1 MTTQDPKWNP
11 RYLGKVHHPALG
23 IRIPEMVLPGIFA
36 SLKKHGTAG
45 TLMLSFGR
53 ETAPQS
59 VIDAP
64 PGVHEITLGHTGTS
78 IRHYQTAAM
87 KGAQKYQVPIE
98 IEADHLIVVGSSA
111 TAVKRIAG
119 VHEVEELSP
128 EQLEKSLRYN
138 FSAVDEAIEHGH
150 VDMFTTDTSD
160 LFWLRA
166 DELSSPEVED
176 AFEKKFSEE
185 QKAHYLNLLADKKF
199 TFEKATGESFSLQL
213 SREEVKRLALKFHD
227 SIDVNQKIYAYIQ
240 EKIQN
245 PFGFEISMDETEAKT
260 AVPELFFYL
269 KEWTERGLPV
279 AFVAPNVGFKK
290 RADYDGDL
298 SELED
303 LAARHA
309 AVAASFDGVLLSIHS
324 GSGTT
329 PYSGKGPGTYEALLR
344 ATGNRLKYK
353 ISGVYYELFMEL
365 LAAFPEKSDER
376 QLFEDIFISVQKYLE
391 NELEIGGPLA
401 TPLLKKQMEQY
412 QKEVAEDESKK
423 FNPRADFFRFHSYLA
438 MNLRDAHGTRM
449 YRSRLTTLYDFSKAY
464 REKVDAEVEAL
475 TDRLIEGLQFANNW
489 GAI

>member
-1 MTTQDPKWNP
+1 MTTTQHDWQPH
-11 RYLGKVHHPALG
+11 YLGKLHHPALG
-23 IRIPEMVLPGIFA
+23 IRIPEVVLMGMLA
-36 SLKKHGTAG
+36 SLKKHNTAG

-64 PGVHEITLGHTGTS
+64 PGVYEMTLGHTGTS

-87 KGAQKYQVPIE
+87 KAAQKAHVPIE
-98 IEADHLIVVGSSA
+98 IEADHLIVVGSST

-128 EQLEKSLRYN
+128 EQLEKSLQYN

-166 DELSSPEVED
+166 DELPSEEVNKV
-176 AFEKKFSEE
+176 FEKKFSPE
-185 QKAHYLNLLADKKF
+185 QKSHYLSLFANKKF
-199 TFEKATGESFSLQL
+199 TFKKSTGERFALQL
-213 SREEVKRLALKFHD
+213 SEEEVKRLALKFHD
-227 SIDVNQKIYAYIQ
+227 SIDVNQRIFEYIQ
-240 EKIQN
+240 KRIRN

-260 AVPELFFYL
+260 AVPELLFYF

-279 AFVAPNVGFKK
+279 DYVAPNIGFKK

-298 SELED
+298 AELED

-309 AVAASFDGVLLSIHS
+309 AVAASFSGALLSIHS

-344 ATGNRLKYK
+344 ATGSKLKYK

-365 LAAFPEKSDER
+365 LAAFPENTDER
-376 QLFEDIFISVQKYLE
+376 QLFEDIFASVLKYLE
-391 NELEIGGPLA
+391 NEIEIGGPLA
-401 TPLLKKQMEQY
+401 TPLLQKQIEQY
-412 QKEVAEDESKK
+412 HKDVAKGVSGK

-438 MNLRDAHGTRM
+438 MNFRDAHGKRI
-449 YRSRLTTLYDFSKAY
+449 YRNRLTALYDFSKAY

-475 TDRLIEGLQFANNW
+475 TDRLIEGLKFADNLK
-489 GAI
+489 